1 MIVVLV
7 MNCFAIVTKIVP
19 LLVLIMGEARAVF
32 TVMKGDASRY
42 ESIVLIYG
50 KKREK
55 DLCLSCI

>member
-1 MIVVLV
+1 MLSE
-7 MNCFAIVTKIVP
+7 CGSCHELFCDRKTKIVP

-50 KKREK
+50 RKE
-55 DLCLSCI
+55 

>member
-50 KKREK
+50 RKGKKT
-55 DLCLSCI
+55 CA